1 LEDFNHLGFFL
12 SNHFCSRSPSPLP
25 LPCGERGRVRGA
37 NLKNFDAFVLV
48 YWMLSSM
55 EEFFWEKSGVGL
67 WNGKENHLAAT
78 VEKLT
83 EIGL

>member
-1 LEDFNHLGFFL
+1 
-12 SNHFCSRSPSPLP
+12 
-25 LPCGERGRVRGA
+25 VRGA